1 MTTGAVEGTEPIPL
15 PSPPS
20 IHEAVLASGP
30 SGAVEYGA
38 EIDFAA
44 TVARRRTGGNVVVR
58 GKNVDSNRRL
68 ARQIESTVGPCLRG
82 DPHSSAGPHALPH
95 YQPRTRPPDG
105 HTFYETPRRKARKS
119 P

>member
-1 MTTGAVEGTEPIPL
+1 MTTDIEAGGEPISPPPL
-15 PSPPS
+15 PS

-38 EIDFAA
+38 EIDFVSA
-44 TVARRRTGGNVVVR
+44 VSHRRRGDNVVVR
-58 GKNVDSNRRL
+58 GDDVDANRRL
-68 ARQIESTVGPCLRG
+68 ANSIESAVGVCRRN
-82 DPHSSAGPHALPH
+82 DPHRSAGSYALPP
-95 YQPRTRPPDG
+95 YQPQSRPPDG